1 MFKMILTVAVLSIGA
16 AAPAFSADMVACDD
30 AHVMKAEEAAKK
42 ATGDKMTMA
51 MKDVDAAKMAMKDGK
66 MDDCKMHLEKVMKD
80 TM

>member
-1 MFKMILTVAVLSIGA
+1 MFKTVFTVAVLAFGI
-16 AAPAFSADMVACDD
+16 AAPAFAADMVMCDD
-30 AHVMKAEEAAKK
+30 AHIMKAEDAAKK
-42 ATGDKMTMA
+42 ASGDKMDMA